1 MPGTG
6 NAIATECYNTCFVLN
21 ENDNYFVMDGGG
33 GNTVIRQLTHV
44 ELGWMAMRE
53 IFITQHIPHE

>member
-21 ENDNYFVMDGGG
+21 ENNNYFVVDGGG

-44 ELGWMAMRE
+44 GLDWMAMRE